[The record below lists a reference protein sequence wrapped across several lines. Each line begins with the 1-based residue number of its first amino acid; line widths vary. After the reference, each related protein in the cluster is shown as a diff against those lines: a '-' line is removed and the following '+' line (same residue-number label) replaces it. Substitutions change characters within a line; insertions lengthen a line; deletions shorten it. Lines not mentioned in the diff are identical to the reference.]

1 MSRHSIV
8 WSASQPAGR
17 RTAFTLVE
25 LLVVITIIGML
36 MALLMPAVQS
46 AREAGRRTA
55 CSNNIFQLAL
65 AAIRSDE
72 QSGFI
77 PGWRNKHPNPTNT
90 TTVSW
95 PVPLLPFMERSDVYK
110 NWAENP
116 SPARPSIS
124 FFMCPTTP
132 PDNPNDPWL
141 AYGGNCGSGSGA
153 SGRWDGVMG
162 DTTVAANARMS
173 FEDVANGD
181 GTPTTILL
189 SERCGSRVAM
199 AFWSTRWCVENGKI
213 VVCGT
218 NPPIEVTPATF
229 FTSANTA
236 IPGFGI
242 FGSPPAKIINSQ
254 VDGAPGYRSQPS
266 SNHAGGVV
274 TAYCDGHAGFLKDSI
289 SAQVYAQLLS
299 SNGAS
304 ASTLSR
310 NEWKAG
316 SYVVRESDYQ

>member
-77 PGWRNKHPNPTNT
+77 PGWRNKHPQPNNS

-110 NWAENP
+110 NWATGGN
-116 SPARPSIS
+116 AMPSIS
-124 FFMCPTTP
+124 FFMCPTSP
-132 PDNPNDPWL
+132 PGTANAPWL
-141 AYGGNCGSGSGA
+141 AYAGNCGSGNNTN
-153 SGRWDGVMG
+153 RWDGVML
-162 DTTVAANARMS
+162 DTTATASPPVRIS
-173 FEDVANGD
+173 FEDVANAD

-189 SERCGSRVAM
+189 SEKCGAKISDSLQGQWNVLPGTSF
-199 AFWSTRWCVENGKI
+199 AFLNG
-213 VVCGT
+213 
-218 NPPIEVTPATF
+218 P
-229 FTSANTA
+229 TS

-242 FGSPPAKIINSQ
+242 AATLGTGKIVNSQ

-304 ASTLSR
+304 ASDLSKTTW
-310 NEWKAG
+310 NAG
-316 SYVVRESDYQ
+316 SYVVKESDYQ

>member
-55 CSNNIFQLAL
+55 CSNNITQLAL

-124 FFMCPTTP
+124 FFMCATTP

-189 SERCGSRVAM
+189 SERCGRVTM
-199 AFWSTRWCVENGKI
+199 AFWSTTGF
-213 VVCGT
+213 GA
-218 NPPIEVTPATF
+218 TPSPF

-289 SAQVYAQLLS
+289 AGQVYAQLLS
-299 SNGAS
+299 SNGAL
-304 ASTLSR
+304 ASTLSQ

>member
-77 PGWRNKHPNPTNT
+77 PGWRNKHPQPNNS

-110 NWAENP
+110 NWATGGNA
-116 SPARPSIS
+116 SPSIS

-132 PDNPNDPWL
+132 PDNPNQAWL
-141 AYGGNCGSGSGA
+141 AYGGNCGSGTSTSGN
-153 SGRWDGVMG
+153 RWDGVMG

-199 AFWSTRWCVENGKI
+199 AFWSTTGF
-213 VVCGT
+213 GA
-218 NPPIEVTPATF
+218 TPATF
-229 FTSANTA
+229 FTSANNA

-242 FGSPPAKIINSQ
+242 TATAGTGKIINSQ

-304 ASTLSR
+304 ASTLSK
-310 NEWKAG
+310 NTWNAG
-316 SYVVRESDYQ
+316 SYVVKESDYQ

>member
-8 WSASQPAGR
+8 CSASRPAGR

-46 AREAGRRTA
+46 ARESGRRTA

-77 PGWRNKHPNPTNT
+77 PGWRNRSPNPADTVVSGAT
-90 TTVSW
+90 TTFNRTVSW

-110 NWAENP
+110 NWAQGGTA
-116 SPARPSIS
+116 SPSIA
-124 FFMCPTTP
+124 FLMCPTTP
-132 PDNPNDPWL
+132 PDNPNQAWL
-141 AYGGNCGSGSGA
+141 AYGGNCGSGTSGN
-153 SGRWDGVMG
+153 RWDGVMG

-189 SERCGSRVAM
+189 SERCGSRVTM
-199 AFWSTRWCVENGKI
+199 AFWSTTGFRA
-213 VVCGT
+213 
-218 NPPIEVTPATF
+218 TPVNF
-229 FTSANTA
+229 FTSANNA
-236 IPGFGI
+236 VPGFGI
-242 FGSPPAKIINSQ
+242 ATTLGTGKIVNSQ
-254 VDGAPGYRSQPS
+254 VDLAPGFRSQPS
-266 SNHAGGVV
+266 SNHPGGVV
-274 TAYCDGHAGFLKDSI
+274 AAYCDGHAGFLKDSI
-289 SAQVYAQLLS
+289 SDQVYAQLLS

-304 ASTLSR
+304 ASDLSKTT
-310 NEWKAG
+310 WKAG
-316 SYVVRESDYQ
+316 SYVLKESDYQ

>member
-1 MSRHSIV
+1 MLRL
-8 WSASQPAGR
+8 ASQSAR
-17 RTAFTLVE
+17 RRAAFTLVE

-199 AFWSTRWCVENGKI
+199 AFWSTTGF
-213 VVCGT
+213 GA
-218 NPPIEVTPATF
+218 TPATF
-229 FTSANTA
+229 FTSANNA

-242 FGSPPAKIINSQ
+242 AATLGTGKIVNSQ
-254 VDGAPGYRSQPS
+254 VDGAPGFRSQPS

-304 ASTLSR
+304 ASTLSK
-310 NEWKAG
+310 NTWNAG
-316 SYVVRESDYQ
+316 SYVVKESDYQ